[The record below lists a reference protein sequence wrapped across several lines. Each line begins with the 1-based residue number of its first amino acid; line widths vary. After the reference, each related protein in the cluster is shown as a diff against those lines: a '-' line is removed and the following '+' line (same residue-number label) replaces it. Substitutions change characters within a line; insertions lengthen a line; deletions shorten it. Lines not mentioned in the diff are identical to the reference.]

1 MDFNGISNNQ
11 MGSNEEKANSQSA
24 NTSSAN
30 SNTGFPK
37 RWNFKEV
44 MKQEETTNSVSPT
57 PAPVAETT
65 GDAEFDKE
73 WAEMLAKEEVDETS
87 KFVAEN
93 QINSV
98 AEAKEETP
106 LQTKSKVELPKFRS
120 VADIMKGFGNI
131 GSENEEDFDYSK
143 EETKAPAAESQNTP
157 VAEVAAEPINEVA
170 PLAETVAEVEITS
183 VAQVETVVEEIVQ
196 LPVAEVSVNV
206 ETAVE
211 TPVAVEETLPA
222 AEVIAEI
229 PLAMVEEIVA
239 PVAEVT
245 TVEEPVAE
253 LQWTNVESI
262 AAANEVVATVEEE
275 SPVAEVEQTWSE
287 PVAEV
292 SSVEEMVAEVAE
304 TPAVEFTEV
313 ISAEVDFADMIEEH
327 ATLEP
332 AAEFT
337 PEVISET
344 LEAIGLEPAF
354 EINMSPVA
362 DNAEEI
368 IMEIAN
374 DTNSEVANE
383 IMSESNNSLFNEEF
397 QPIELAGEVNP
408 VSETP
413 APVFVNVEHAWMYAV
428 EPAEPVA
435 EVEMINE
442 QINFNATMPG
452 ELPLFESENSSA
464 TTFETETH
472 THNNLKSEE
481 AMKFELP
488 EYSSIIKVIGVGGGG
503 SNAVNHMY
511 KLGIKGVDFLVCN
524 TDKQALDLSPVPHKV
539 VLGTTLTEGR
549 GAGSIPEVGRNAAIE
564 NIEDLRSILSN
575 NTKMVFITAGMGGG
589 TGTGAAPVIAGVAR
603 ELGILTVGIVTVP
616 FAHEGKKRR
625 QYAEEG
631 IELLKQNVDT
641 LLVIRNDKLR
651 EMYGNLK
658 LSDAFA
664 HADDVLTTAA
674 KSIAEIISITQQIN
688 VDFADICTVMRNSG
702 VAIMG
707 SAVASGENR
716 AVRAVEMSLNSPLLN
731 DNNIIGARY
740 VLLNIIS
747 GSDEITMD
755 ELGEITDFIQEAA
768 GQTAEIIKGYGVD
781 ASLGDSVS
789 VTIIATG
796 FQQTN
801 PVNYEYAPKS
811 QPEKVV
817 RQLEEKVAEAPK
829 AEVTPTPV
837 AETEVNPLE
846 PFLVSKPVEPV
857 AEVKPVIETKT
868 EWTSPTSVE
877 FEIVN
882 TSQEITE
889 PVNEITSEEITET
902 PMVNEITSSIEESFT
917 EEIAEPTLIVKEEV
931 KAEYNA
937 EEAAKKAEQEEIQR
951 RANERIQKLRD
962 ISLKLKSP
970 QVLNEM
976 ENEPAYKRR
985 NVNLENVPHSSE
997 SQVSRF
1003 TLTENE
1009 EKKIEIRPNNSFL
1022 HDNVD

>member
-1 MDFNGISNNQ
+1 MEFNGISNNQ
-11 MGSNEEKANSQSA
+11 AGSNEGKAQSSQNGVSA
-24 NTSSAN
+24 DLNN
-30 SNTGFPK
+30 GIPK
-37 RWNFKEV
+37 RWSFKDI
-44 MKQEETTNSVSPT
+44 MKQDVKNISPVDETS
-57 PAPVAETT
+57 
-65 GDAEFDKE
+65 GDAAFDKE
-73 WAEMLAKEEVDETS
+73 WAEMLAAEE
-87 KFVAEN
+87 
-93 QINSV
+93 
-98 AEAKEETP
+98 
-106 LQTKSKVELPKFRS
+106 
-120 VADIMKGFGNI
+120 
-131 GSENEEDFDYSK
+131 SENESK
-143 EETKAPAAESQNTP
+143 FAEANQIASVTEEITLNEYAEAAME
-157 VAEVAAEPINEVA
+157 
-170 PLAETVAEVEITS
+170 PLAETDPIVEMMAEVEQISEIELTQD
-183 VAQVETVVEEIVQ
+183 AVVEMNVEVEI
-196 LPVAEVSVNV
+196 PVAEAEPVVVDSV
-206 ETAVE
+206 AHW
-211 TPVAVEETLPA
+211 EE
-222 AEVIAEI
+222 EV
-229 PLAMVEEIVA
+229 
-239 PVAEVT
+239 VAEWN
-245 TVEEPVAE
+245 EEPVAE
-253 LQWTNVESI
+253 L
-262 AAANEVVATVEEE
+262 EVV
-275 SPVAEVEQTWSE
+275 SE
-287 PVAEV
+287 PVAEI
-292 SSVEEMVAEVAE
+292 SAATEIELNAFSEESAELPLAELEAVNEPVAEISDSTNSEEV
-304 TPAVEFTEV
+304 VTE
-313 ISAEVDFADMIEEH
+313 IDFADLVAESTESSME
-327 ATLEP
+327 
-332 AAEFT
+332 EFT

-354 EINMSPVA
+354 EINIAPVS
-362 DNAEEI
+362 EVE
-368 IMEIAN
+368 
-374 DTNSEVANE
+374 NSEMEFTGETSPEV
-383 IMSESNNSLFNEEF
+383 MSESSDTLFSEEF
-397 QPIELAGEVNP
+397 QPLELAGETTP

-413 APVFVNVEHAWMYAV
+413 APVFVNVEHAWMYAI
-428 EPAEPVA
+428 EPSQPVA
-435 EVEMINE
+435 ETEEVIA
-442 QINFNATMPG
+442 QTNFNASLPG
-452 ELPLFESENSSA
+452 ELPLFEAESSNTILSESQ
-464 TTFETETH
+464 TH

-524 TDKQALDLSPVPHKV
+524 TDKQALDLSPVPHKI

-564 NIEDLRSILSN
+564 NIEDLRTVLSN

-589 TGTGAAPVIAGVAR
+589 TGTGAAPVISGVAR

-631 IELLKQNVDT
+631 IEQLKQNVDT

-707 SAVASGENR
+707 SATASGENR
-716 AVRAVEMSLNSPLLN
+716 AVRAVEMALNSPLLN

-781 ASLGDSVS
+781 AALGDSVS

-817 RQLEEKVAEAPK
+817 RQLEEKIVEAPK
-829 AEVTPTPV
+829 AEISAPV
-837 AETEVNPLE
+837 VSETEVNPLE
-846 PFLVSKPVEPV
+846 PFLVSKSAEPV
-857 AEVKPVIETKT
+857 AEVKQEVKP
-868 EWTSPTSVE
+868 EWTASAPVE

-882 TSQEITE
+882 TSQEIIE
-889 PVNEITSEEITET
+889 PVNEVSSQEIESV
-902 PMVNEITSSIEESFT
+902 VNEVAPVAEEKETFIEEF
-917 EEIAEPTLIVKEEV
+917 IEPVLVAKEEV
-931 KAEYNA
+931 KAQLDPQ
-937 EEAAKKAEQEEIQR
+937 EAAKKAEQEEIQR

>member
-1 MDFNGISNNQ
+1 MDFHSFTDSQ
-11 MGSNEEKANSQSA
+11 MGSNEEQAMSQSENNESQNSVPVNLA
-24 NTSSAN
+24 ATSAE
-30 SNTGFPK
+30 GFPV
-37 RWNFKEV
+37 RWDFKSV
-44 MKQEETTNSVSPT
+44 LKQDEFKPAADVSSELVNT
-57 PAPVAETT
+57 PAVETT
-65 GDAEFDKE
+65 GDTDFDNE
-73 WAEMLAKEEVDETS
+73 WAELIAKEEAEKQS
-87 KFVAEN
+87 KFIEEN
-93 QINSV
+93 QITAIAESEVEETTVVNELAGTVEHIELITAEAESVNEAPEIVWVNVAQLPLETQAEISSEPVSEFIDSPV
-98 AEAKEETP
+98 AEI
-106 LQTKSKVELPKFRS
+106 V
-120 VADIMKGFGNI
+120 D
-131 GSENEEDFDYSK
+131 
-143 EETKAPAAESQNTP
+143 TP
-157 VAEVAAEPINEVA
+157 VAEFIDMP
-170 PLAETVAEVEITS
+170 S
-183 VAQVETVVEEIVQ
+183 
-196 LPVAEVSVNV
+196 
-206 ETAVE
+206 
-211 TPVAVEETLPA
+211 
-222 AEVIAEI
+222 
-229 PLAMVEEIVA
+229 
-239 PVAEVT
+239 
-245 TVEEPVAE
+245 
-253 LQWTNVESI
+253 
-262 AAANEVVATVEEE
+262 
-275 SPVAEVEQTWSE
+275 SE
-287 PVAEV
+287 
-292 SSVEEMVAEVAE
+292 
-304 TPAVEFTEV
+304 F
-313 ISAEVDFADMIEEH
+313 DFADMVEENSMQSSN
-327 ATLEP
+327 E
-332 AAEFT
+332 EFT
-337 PEVISET
+337 AEVISET

-354 EINMSPVA
+354 EINISPVSES
-362 DNAEEI
+362 AETVISDSVNET
-368 IMEIAN
+368 E
-374 DTNSEVANE
+374 SEVEVSREEFNT
-383 IMSESNNSLFNEEF
+383 IMSESENTIFNEEF
-397 QPIELAGEVNP
+397 QPIELASEP
-408 VSETP
+408 ELSSETV
-413 APVFVNVEHAWMYAV
+413 APVFVSVEHSWMYA
-428 EPAEPVA
+428 EQSAEPVA
-435 EVEMINE
+435 EAGEM
-442 QINFNATMPG
+442 QVDFNSSLPG
-452 ELPLFESENSSA
+452 ELPLFESA
-464 TTFETETH
+464 GAIIMETEIH
-472 THNNLKSEE
+472 THNNHKSEE

-616 FAHEGKKRR
+616 FTHEGKKRR

-631 IELLKQNVDT
+631 IEMLKQNVDT

-664 HADDVLTTAA
+664 HADDVLSTAA
-674 KSIAEIISITQQIN
+674 KSIAEIISLTQQIN

-707 SAVASGENR
+707 SANASGENR

-747 GSDEITMD
+747 GADEITMD

-781 ASLGDSVS
+781 PSLGDSVS

-817 RQLEEKVAEAPK
+817 RLLDETKVVEVPK
-829 AEVTPTPV
+829 VETVQPV

-846 PFLVSKPVEPV
+846 PFLVSKTETVTETV
-857 AEVKPVIETKT
+857 TETKT
-868 EWTSPTSVE
+868 EWSAPAAVE

-889 PVNEITSEEITET
+889 PVSSLSDFAET
-902 PMVNEITSSIEESFT
+902 TLNEITSSANEEKS
-917 EEIAEPTLIVKEEV
+917 EEEVPEPVLVVKQEV
-931 KAEYNA
+931 KAELDPQ
-937 EEAAKKAEQEEIQR
+937 EAAKKAEQEEIQR

>member
-1 MDFNGISNNQ
+1 
-11 MGSNEEKANSQSA
+11 
-24 NTSSAN
+24 
-30 SNTGFPK
+30 
-37 RWNFKEV
+37 
-44 MKQEETTNSVSPT
+44 
-57 PAPVAETT
+57 
-65 GDAEFDKE
+65 
-73 WAEMLAKEEVDETS
+73 
-87 KFVAEN
+87 
-93 QINSV
+93 
-98 AEAKEETP
+98 
-106 LQTKSKVELPKFRS
+106 
-120 VADIMKGFGNI
+120 
-131 GSENEEDFDYSK
+131 
-143 EETKAPAAESQNTP
+143 
-157 VAEVAAEPINEVA
+157 
-170 PLAETVAEVEITS
+170 
-183 VAQVETVVEEIVQ
+183 
-196 LPVAEVSVNV
+196 
-206 ETAVE
+206 
-211 TPVAVEETLPA
+211 
-222 AEVIAEI
+222 
-229 PLAMVEEIVA
+229 
-239 PVAEVT
+239 
-245 TVEEPVAE
+245 
-253 LQWTNVESI
+253 
-262 AAANEVVATVEEE
+262 
-275 SPVAEVEQTWSE
+275 
-287 PVAEV
+287 
-292 SSVEEMVAEVAE
+292 
-304 TPAVEFTEV
+304 
-313 ISAEVDFADMIEEH
+313 
-327 ATLEP
+327 
-332 AAEFT
+332 
-337 PEVISET
+337 
-344 LEAIGLEPAF
+344 
-354 EINMSPVA
+354 
-362 DNAEEI
+362 
-368 IMEIAN
+368 
-374 DTNSEVANE
+374 
-383 IMSESNNSLFNEEF
+383 
-397 QPIELAGEVNP
+397 
-408 VSETP
+408 
-413 APVFVNVEHAWMYAV
+413 
-428 EPAEPVA
+428 
-435 EVEMINE
+435 
-442 QINFNATMPG
+442 
-452 ELPLFESENSSA
+452 
-464 TTFETETH
+464 
-472 THNNLKSEE
+472 
-481 AMKFELP
+481 
-488 EYSSIIKVIGVGGGG
+488 
-503 SNAVNHMY
+503 MY

-524 TDKQALDLSPVPHKV
+524 TDKQALDLSPVPHKI

-564 NIEDLRSILSN
+564 NIEDLRTVLSN

-589 TGTGAAPVIAGVAR
+589 TGTGAAPVISGVAR

-631 IELLKQNVDT
+631 IEQLKQNVDT

-707 SAVASGENR
+707 SATASGENR
-716 AVRAVEMSLNSPLLN
+716 AVRAVEMALNSPLLN

-817 RQLEEKVAEAPK
+817 RQLEERAAEAPK
-829 AEVTPTPV
+829 AEIITPV
-837 AETEVNPLE
+837 AQTEVNPLE
-846 PFLVSKPVEPV
+846 PFLVSKTVEPV
-857 AEVKPVIETKT
+857 AEVKAEVKT
-868 EWTSPTSVE
+868 ESKSDWTSSAPVE

-889 PVNEITSEEITET
+889 PVSEFKAEEVAEVSAMNDI
-902 PMVNEITSSIEESFT
+902 VSSIEESFT
-917 EEIAEPTLIVKEEV
+917 EEVAEPVLVAKEEV
-931 KAEYNA
+931 KAQLDPQ
-937 EEAAKKAEQEEIQR
+937 EAAKKAEQEEIQR

-985 NVNLENVPHSSE
+985 NINLENVPHSSE

>member
-11 MGSNEEKANSQSA
+11 MGSNEGQANSSA
-24 NTSSAN
+24 
-30 SNTGFPK
+30 SNNASQASGNGIPK
-37 RWNFKEV
+37 RWSFKDAVKEEV
-44 MKQEETTNSVSPT
+44 NVPSNSSVSNL
-57 PAPVAETT
+57 EST
-65 GDAEFDKE
+65 GDPEFDKQ
-73 WAEMLAKEEVDETS
+73 WAEMMAAEAEEQESDFVS
-87 KFVAEN
+87 KN
-93 QINSV
+93 QITPA
-98 AEAKEETP
+98 AELTNIQEEPKAKIEI
-106 LQTKSKVELPKFRS
+106 PKFRS

-131 GSENEEDFDYSK
+131 GSDNEEELDSVN
-143 EETKAPAAESQNTP
+143 EESSAVNVAENTIP
-157 VAEVAAEPINEVA
+157 VA
-170 PLAETVAEVEITS
+170 
-183 VAQVETVVEEIVQ
+183 
-196 LPVAEVSVNV
+196 

-211 TPVAVEETLPA
+211 HTMDMSV
-222 AEVIAEI
+222 
-229 PLAMVEEIVA
+229 
-239 PVAEVT
+239 
-245 TVEEPVAE
+245 EPVAE
-253 LQWTNVESI
+253 ISEVSDTEM
-262 AAANEVVATVEEE
+262 VVAAEIES
-275 SPVAEVEQTWSE
+275 SPVAELETEVFSEPTLEVLEVVDVEQVSGIE
-287 PVAEV
+287 VVEHPMAEV
-292 SSVEEMVAEVAE
+292 STDVVADWTEQPVMHLEVVID
-304 TPAVEFTEV
+304 PVNEV
-313 ISAEVDFADMIEEH
+313 SEIAGVDFADLIAETEV
-327 ATLEP
+327 ESP

-344 LEAIGLEPAF
+344 LEAVGLEPAF

-362 DNAEEI
+362 DSAEEI
-368 IMEIAN
+368 IAELNNETVAEN
-374 DTNSEVANE
+374 DF
-383 IMSESNNSLFNEEF
+383 MSESSDTLFNEEF
-397 QPIELAGEVNP
+397 QPIELAGENIP
-408 VSETP
+408 VSETV

-428 EPAEPVA
+428 EPSEPVA
-435 EVEMINE
+435 ESEGIME
-442 QINFNATMPG
+442 ETNFNASLPG
-452 ELPLFESENSSA
+452 ELPLFSAENNSTINFES
-464 TTFETETH
+464 ETH
-472 THNNLKSEE
+472 THNNHKSEE

-524 TDKQALDLSPVPHKV
+524 TDKQALDLSPVPHKI

-564 NIEDLRSILSN
+564 NIEDLRAVLSN

-589 TGTGAAPVIAGVAR
+589 TGTGAAPVISGVAR

-674 KSIAEIISITQQIN
+674 KSIAEIISLTQQIN

-707 SAVASGENR
+707 SATASGENR

-755 ELGEITDFIQEAA
+755 ELGEITDYIQEAA

-781 ASLGDSVS
+781 PSLGDSVS

-801 PVNYEYAPKS
+801 PVNYEYTPKS

-817 RQLEEKVAEAPK
+817 RQLEEKLVEAPK
-829 AEVTPTPV
+829 AEITAPPV
-837 AETEVNPLE
+837 AETEMNPLE
-846 PFLVSKPVEPV
+846 PFLVSKSVEPV
-857 AEVKPVIETKT
+857 AETKT
-868 EWTSPTSVE
+868 EWTSSTSVE

-882 TSQEITE
+882 TSQEIVE
-889 PVNEITSEEITET
+889 PVSEFVPEANDSFVNEI
-902 PMVNEITSSIEESFT
+902 SSAIEETFT
-917 EEIAEPTLIVKEEV
+917 EEVVEPTLVIKEEI
-931 KAEYNA
+931 KAELDPQ
-937 EEAAKKAEQEEIQR
+937 EAAKKAEQEEIQR